1 MNFMRNGLQWK
12 VLAGLVILTVVT
24 VGSQLW
30 NNSLYRTSVAR
41 YTVLGEVRQL
51 ETTGEAL
58 LGRGQHYV
66 NNAARDFESYARDV
80 ALFKRELIGDV
91 ERFDATLKSLQ
102 RNIATA
108 HAISDDDLVAG
119 IAKLDGEWAGFRSGL
134 SEQLG
139 PDENEPR
146 LEWGARFVSNNQPA
160 INAQVHA
167 LVERFQSAT
176 DSDSR
181 KAAASG
187 IGSVLA
193 SIIVTAIALAWFF
206 FGVTQRIRAT
216 VTGCQRVASGDFGYQ
231 MPVGAKDELGQLAI
245 AFNSLSSRTRLV
257 LSLLDHLQRR
267 SNLATTFV
275 ELARESAPYIPTDWL
290 ALIEVSES
298 GNDGMVRYAVSS
310 APKTAL
316 LNERVSLLG
325 LLTQREFA
333 KATTTNLPDLR
344 RHAVEHGESRLARE
358 LARLG
363 YQSALLVPLNTGG
376 EWRGLLVFAHANP
389 GAFADDQV
397 KLMGSLAPMLAN
409 GLARNARVEDAEPA
423 LLES

>member
-12 VLAGLVILTVVT
+12 VLTGLVILTVVT

-30 NNSLYRTSVAR
+30 NTSLYRTSVAR
-41 YTVLGEVRQL
+41 YTVLGEVQQL

-91 ERFDATLKSLQ
+91 ARFDDTLKSLQ
-102 RNIATA
+102 LSIAA
-108 HAISDDDLVAG
+108 HDAIADDALVEG
-119 IAKLDGEWAGFRSGL
+119 IARLDGAWADYRSGL
-134 SEQLG
+134 HEQLG

-167 LVERFQSAT
+167 LVEQFQAAT

-181 KAAASG
+181 KASASG
-187 IGSVLA
+187 IGSVLV
-193 SIIVTAIALAWFF
+193 SLIVTAIALLWFF

-267 SNLATTFV
+267 SNLATSFV

-290 ALIEVSES
+290 ALIEVSDS
-298 GNDGMVRYAVSS
+298 GNDGTVRYGVSS
-310 APKTAL
+310 TPKTAL

-325 LLTQREFA
+325 LFAQRDFA
-333 KATTTNLPDLR
+333 KASTTHLPDLR
-344 RHAVEHGESRLARE
+344 RHTVEHGESRLARE
-358 LARLG
+358 LTRLG
-363 YQSALLVPLNTGG
+363 YQSALLVPLNTSN
-376 EWRGLLVFAHANP
+376 EWRGLLVFAHQSP
-389 GAFADDQV
+389 GAFVEDQV
-397 KLMGSLAPMLAN
+397 KLMSSLAPMLAN
-409 GLARNARVEDAEPA
+409 GLARNARVQEAEPA